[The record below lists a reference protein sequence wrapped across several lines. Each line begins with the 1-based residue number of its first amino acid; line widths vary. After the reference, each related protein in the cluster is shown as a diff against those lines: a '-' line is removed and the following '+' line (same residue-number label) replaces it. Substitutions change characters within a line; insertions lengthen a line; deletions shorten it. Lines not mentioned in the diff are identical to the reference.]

1 MCEKIIINI
10 HDNQYEIRIIKEDN
24 ILYNAKDIGNCIKLA
39 DIYKTISNI
48 KKEKVL
54 KKVKTA
60 GGNQQMIF
68 LTENGVKILLSKS
81 RKPCASELAKCLGMC
96 INDIYTHNFESS
108 TLQSII
114 YVFKSENFKSQYYI
128 DKYRI
133 DLYFIDYK
141 LAIECDENR
150 HNSKKENDEI
160 RQTYIE
166 SKLNC
171 KFIRYNPEEKDFNIF
186 KVIGEIY
193 EHLKLSK
200 QFPPG
205 LP

>member
-1 MCEKIIINI
+1 M
-10 HDNQYEIRIIKEDN
+10 
-24 ILYNAKDIGNCIKLA
+24 
-39 DIYKTISNI
+39 T
-48 KKEKVL
+48 
-54 KKVKTA
+54 
-60 GGNQQMIF
+60 
-68 LTENGVKILLSKS
+68 
-81 RKPCASELAKCLGMC
+81 

-114 YVFKSENFKSQYYI
+114 YVFKSENFKSQYSV

-141 LAIECDENR
+141 LAIECDENS
-150 HNSKKENDEI
+150 HNLKKENDEI
-160 RQTYIE
+160 RQNYIE

-200 QFPPG
+200 QFPPE

>member
-1 MCEKIIINI
+1 MF
-10 HDNQYEIRIIKEDN
+10 
-24 ILYNAKDIGNCIKLA
+24 L
-39 DIYKTISNI
+39 
-48 KKEKVL
+48 
-54 KKVKTA
+54 KVK
-60 GGNQQMIF
+60 I
-68 LTENGVKILLSKS
+68 
-81 RKPCASELAKCLGMC
+81 
-96 INDIYTHNFESS
+96 
-108 TLQSII
+108 
-114 YVFKSENFKSQYYI
+114 FKSQYSV

-160 RQTYIE
+160 RQNYIE

-193 EHLKLSK
+193 EHLKLPK
-200 QFPPG
+200 QFPPE